1 MYRESEK
8 RDHVNMAQFERSCT
22 RNKLRTSVK
31 QIIPSQVSTRM
42 ATNTTVILAI
52 FMTVV
57 TSVTVGRLHGK
68 LNILVL
74 LISFMRAPL
83 KTALASWA
91 PSINII
97 IIIIIIFLL
106 FQGHVT
112 GSSFNSI
119 LSRMFMFLHSTWGGE
134 SFQCGFMERPIC
146 GNQASMSLALK
157 IVSWH

>member
-1 MYRESEK
+1 
-8 RDHVNMAQFERSCT
+8 MAQFERICT
-22 RNKLRTSVK
+22 RNKSRASVK

-74 LISFMRAPL
+74 LISFLRAPL

-119 LSRMFMFLHSTWGGE
+119 LSRMFMFLHFTWGGE
-134 SFQCGFMERPIC
+134 SFQCGFMERTIC

-157 IVSWH
+157 IVLWH

>member
-8 RDHVNMAQFERSCT
+8 RDHVNMAQFERICT

-42 ATNTTVILAI
+42 AKNTTVILAI